1 MWLEPIEQATTSVTA
16 TPAQLTYGQ
25 ESTVDVMVESENP
38 VSGSVELLDGDRVL
52 GTATVA
58 ENGAAA
64 VTMPGTAL
72 VPGNHELSVRYSGD
86 EANLPAVGAVAV
98 EVAKASTGVTGDT
111 ARIPFRHDSSID
123 LTITSA
129 VPVSGT
135 VELLHRGRLVA
146 TATVAENGTVS
157 VTIPDRALKP
167 GRYEL
172 SVRYSGDELN
182 APAEGTVEVQVGKA
196 KVIR

>member
-1 MWLEPIEQATTSVTA
+1 M
-16 TPAQLTYGQ
+16 
-25 ESTVDVMVESENP
+25 
-38 VSGSVELLDGDRVL
+38 
-52 GTATVA
+52 
-58 ENGAAA
+58 
-64 VTMPGTAL
+64 
-72 VPGNHELSVRYSGD
+72 
-86 EANLPAVGAVAV
+86 GAVAV